1 MVVRPKAVVLNDT
14 STRYHHGCSRVMRLL
29 LRGLDEAG
37 IEVAARSPARADW
50 AKDERFVAALRRAQV
65 VVINGEGTLHD
76 GAPLGARLLSVLD
89 HPAAAGKPVA
99 LVNALWERNPPDW
112 DDWLGRLALASA
124 RDSASAEAFRRVRGQ
139 GRWGPDLSLSAPA
152 EVAAV
157 SRRGLVVGDSVRSES
172 RRALARAAQ
181 RLGAAYVPTKTLRGR
196 IWENGVARSLLWR
209 GYNGVWTGRV
219 PEFEMPR
226 DEGAYLAR
234 LAQAEGHLTGRFHA
248 VCLSMLT
255 GTPVLALA
263 SRTSKIERLLTDAG
277 LGASRL
283 LTPEALERLTAK
295 EAARPFS
302 KGERKAIA
310 GFLTQGRTEAKRLF
324 ADIRGLCG

>member
-1 MVVRPKAVVLNDT
+1 MVIRPKAVVLNDT

-50 AKDERFVAALRRAQV
+50 AKDRDFLLAMREVQV

-89 HPAAAGKPVA
+89 HPDAAGKPVA
-99 LVNALWERNPPDW
+99 LVNALWQDNPPEW
-112 DDWLGRLALASA
+112 DDWLRRLALASA
-124 RDSASAEAFRRVRGQ
+124 RDSGSAEAFRQVRGN

-152 EVAAV
+152 EIAAV
-157 SRRGLVVGDSVRSES
+157 ARQGLVVGDSVRFEA

-181 RLGAAYVPTKTLRGR
+181 RLQACYVPTKTLQGR
-196 IWENGVARSLLWR
+196 IWDIGTARKLLWR
-209 GYNGVWTGRV
+209 GYNGVWTGQV
-219 PEFEMPR
+219 PDFELPR

-234 LAQAEGHLTGRFHA
+234 LARAEGYVTGRFHA

-255 GTPVLALA
+255 GTPVLAVG
-263 SRTSKIERLLTDAG
+263 SRTSKIERLMQDAG
-277 LGASRL
+277 LGNSRL
-283 LTPEALERLTAK
+283 LTQDALERLAP
-295 EAARPFS
+295 EGAVRPYSAAE
-302 KGERKAIA
+302 KQAIA
-310 GFLTQGRTEAKRLF
+310 GFLAQARTEAKKLF
-324 ADIRGLCG
+324 ADIRELCE

>member
-37 IEVAARSPARADW
+37 VEVTARSPARADW
-50 AKDERFVAALRRAQV
+50 ARDEAFLRALRRAQV

-89 HPAAAGKPVA
+89 HPAAQGKPVA
-99 LVNALWERNPPDW
+99 LVNALWQDNPPEW
-112 DDWLGRLALASA
+112 DDWLQRLALASA
-124 RDSASAEAFRRVRGQ
+124 RDSGSAEVFGRVRGD

-157 SRRGLVVGDSVRSES
+157 VQQGLVVGDSVRFEA

-181 RLGAAYVPTKTLRGR
+181 RLGACYVPTKTLRGR
-196 IWENGVARSLLWR
+196 VWHMRAARGLLWR
-209 GYNGVWTGRV
+209 GYNGVWTGQV
-219 PEFEMPR
+219 PDFEMPR

-234 LAQAEGHLTGRFHA
+234 LARSEGHITGRFHA

-263 SRTSKIERLLTDAG
+263 SRTSKIERLLRDAG
-277 LGASRL
+277 LGEARL
-283 LTPEALERLTAK
+283 LTVEALERLTPA
-295 EAARPFS
+295 EAARPYS
-302 KGERKAIA
+302 TAERTAIQA
-310 GFLTQGRTEAKRLF
+310 FLTRARAEARRLF
-324 ADIRGLCG
+324 ADIRGLCE

>member
-1 MVVRPKAVVLNDT
+1 MERPRAVILNDT
-14 STRYHHGCSRVMRLL
+14 STRYHHGCHRVMRLL
-29 LRGLDEAG
+29 RRGLDEAG
-37 IEVAARSPARADW
+37 IEIAATSPARADW
-50 AKDERFVAALRRAQV
+50 AKDEAFLAALRAAQV

-89 HPAAAGKPVA
+89 HPDAAGKPVA
-99 LVNALWERNPPDW
+99 LVNALWQDNPPEW
-112 DDWLGRLALASA
+112 DDWLRRLALASA
-124 RDSASAEAFRRVRGQ
+124 RDSGSAREFRRVRGQ

-157 SRRGLVVGDSVRSES
+157 ARRGLVVGDSVKLDA

-181 RLGAAYVPTKTLRGR
+181 RLGACYVPTKTLRGR
-196 IWENGVARSLLWR
+196 IWDIGPARGLLWR

-234 LAQAEGHLTGRFHA
+234 LARAEGHVTGRFHA

-263 SRTSKIERLLTDAG
+263 SRTSKIERLLRDAG
-277 LGASRL
+277 LGDSRL
-283 LTPEALERLTAK
+283 LTPGALERLTPA
-295 EAARPFS
+295 EAARPYS
-302 KGERKAIA
+302 KAEKKAIA
-310 GFLTQGRTEAKRLF
+310 GFLTQGRTEARRLF